1 MGMLQ
6 NFNLGRKW
14 NMGFCVFMLEPLVT
28 IHCVVLHQILNT
40 WSIVDL
46 NAERVPTRHI
56 TKKTHMSTLTNNKK
70 FTRRHHCLFVYVVI
84 INIRIFVALFGLSL
98 N

>member
-1 MGMLQ
+1 MEHGVL
-6 NFNLGRKW
+6 
-14 NMGFCVFMLEPLVT
+14 C
-28 IHCVVLHQILNT
+28 IHVGAFSDNTHRVVLHQILNT

-98 N
+98 NELSIDCLLVD